1 MHLASEA
8 IQSSQWDLKSGT
20 SSDIHP
26 YALVESFLLQDELRR
41 RLDAPFIGTPYTIG
55 SVSVEKVLIDDVS
68 IVLKDYEVGFGRVPY
83 GASVE
88 LVKR

>member
-55 SVSVEKVLIDDVS
+55 YHIFDHEELRIIDIIEMQSVKASSVPCGIQG
-68 IVLKDYEVGFGRVPY
+68 VGSSG
-83 GASVE
+83 
-88 LVKR
+88 